1 MKVSIPSASQTVTDD
16 TFYLTTTWF
25 TFLQSVWRAIRGDL
39 GLSLGGM
46 LSVDT
51 TPSSNSGT
59 AETDLISYTLEKNS
73 LTNDSDI
80 LEIDAWGIFAANVNN
95 KTVKLHFGSQVIL
108 TTGAIAANDGTW
120 SLKAK
125 IIRKTNTT
133 QEIVSE
139 ILSSNT
145 SVSDSATRTAGTQD
159 LSTSLVIRCTG
170 TAGASSDITQYALK
184 INLTPST

>member
-1 MKVSIPSASQTVTDD
+1 MIVSIPSASQSLSDKNGFTSTV
-16 TFYLTTTWF
+16 WF
-25 TFLQSVWRAIRGDL
+25 TFFQSVWRAIRGDL

-46 LSVDT
+46 LNVNV
-51 TPSSNSGT
+51 TPASNSST
-59 AETDLISYTLEKNS
+59 TETDLISYDLSENT

-80 LEIDAWGIFAANVNN
+80 LEIDAWGTFAANANN
-95 KTVKLHFGSQVIL
+95 KTVKLYFGSQVIL

-125 IIRKTNTT
+125 IIRKTNST

-139 ILSSNT
+139 ILSSNA

-159 LSTSLVIRCTG
+159 LSTSLTIRCTG
-170 TAGASSDITQYALK
+170 TGGASSDITQYALK